1 MIPDQDRA
9 EEADASLLFSSANAS
24 AVCTVTS
31 REVPGYS
38 SRSAGICRL
47 AIFFHGHIRYRRGGV
62 RRFGEVDA
70 VGLHELRVADEDAA
84 TREGRDETLAR
95 DIDRVRNEGS
105 VNFRARHLRRV
116 RVADRL
122 RDRVGAHALGEGGHA
137 EKLGLFDARSRQD
150 LGHLEVAFGQGTG
163 LIRHD
168 GMEVREQLEVVRALH
183 EHAVRAGRADA
194 AEEGERNGD
203 HEGTRAGH
211 DEEGTCTVDPGR
223 RIAGEDRRDDREG
236 DRGVH
241 DDRGVDAGEAGDEIL
256 GLRLLLGGVL
266 DELEDLRDCGIFE
279 GLGRPDAEES
289 LTVDAAG
296 DDRLTRMNAPR
307 NGLAGERCGVHHGLT
322 AQDLGIDRDLLA
334 RLDHE
339 DVTDLDVVRI
349 HRLDGPVR
357 ALNIGL
363 LRNDVHETRDV
374 LAGLSEGVLLEP
386 LTDEVEGHDGDG
398 LRILTGREGTDRRHE
413 HEERL
418 VHRLAVPDAEERLA
432 NHVIAAQEVRNQVRE
447 QAREAVRED
456 QRAEARLIHHHHG
469 EENREGGENFLQFL
483 L

>member
-1 MIPDQDRA
+1 M
-9 EEADASLLFSSANAS
+9 
-24 AVCTVTS
+24 
-31 REVPGYS
+31 
-38 SRSAGICRL
+38 
-47 AIFFHGHIRYRRGGV
+47 
-62 RRFGEVDA
+62 
-70 VGLHELRVADEDAA
+70 
-84 TREGRDETLAR
+84 
-95 DIDRVRNEGS
+95 
-105 VNFRARHLRRV
+105 
-116 RVADRL
+116 
-122 RDRVGAHALGEGGHA
+122 GAHAFGEGGHA
-137 EKLGLFDARSRQD
+137 EKLGLFDARSRKN

-168 GMEVREQLEVVRALH
+168 GMEVREQLEVVRALD
-183 EHAVRAGRADA
+183 EDAIRAGRADA
-194 AEEGERNGD
+194 AEEGERDGD
-203 HEGTRAGH
+203 HEGARAGH

-241 DDRGVDAGEAGDEIL
+241 DDRGVDAGEAGDEVL
-256 GLRLLLGGVL
+256 RLRLLLGSVL
-266 DELEDLRDCGIFE
+266 DELEDLRHCGILE
-279 GLGRPDAEES
+279 GLGRPNAKES

-296 DDRLTRMNAPR
+296 DDGLTRMNAPR

-322 AQDLGIDRDLLA
+322 AQDLGVDRDLLA

-349 HRLDGPVR
+349 YRLDGPVR

-374 LAGLSEGVLLEP
+374 FTGLPEGVLLEP
-386 LTDEVEGHDGDG
+386 LADEVEGHDGDG
-398 LRILTGREGTDRRHE
+398 LGIFTGREGTDRRHE

-432 NHVIAAQEVRNQVRE
+432 NHVVAAQEVRNQVRD
-447 QAREAVRED
+447 QARQAMRED
-456 QRAEARLIHHHHG
+456 QRTEARLIHHHHG
-469 EENREGGENFLQFL
+469 EKDRERGENFLQFL